1 MYFELRTLNPARAV
15 SGSTSEPPAQT
26 AQAADQAAASIVPR
40 PWSKSRGCA
49 QRQHQLSIISS
60 CSMNN
65 QPRLLSRPIPQ
76 KWPGISVSEWLS
88 NWHKQDRSTKDAQIA
103 RLVKLASSYDPQ
115 SEKWTPEGS
124 ALAFRQLEMLS
135 ESDPQVLE
143 GWLSIA
149 QRRREREFE
158 TILAKREERTTL
170 ENRARETG
178 DSLPRDQKGGW
189 TILGD
194 GLRYDDI
201 PLTAPNDL
209 TFMTENPRFLG
220 PPPEYYIGFE
230 SACRQGSLAT
240 AQSIIASEVLTTT
253 PAFLHHGLCLA
264 LKAGNVE
271 AARYFLAT
279 GAPIVRKTP
288 NHILSA
294 PEDQQIS
301 LFELLVDYGWTPNT
315 PGI

>member
-1 MYFELRTLNPARAV
+1 M
-15 SGSTSEPPAQT
+15 
-26 AQAADQAAASIVPR
+26 QATGQAAASIVPR
-40 PWSKSRGCA
+40 RWSKSRGCA
-49 QRQHQLSIISS
+49 QRHHQLSIISS
-60 CSMNN
+60 RNMNS
-65 QPRLLSRPIPQ
+65 QPRLLSRPVPH

-88 NWHKQDRSTKDAQIA
+88 DWHKQERPTKDAQIS
-103 RLVKLASSYDPQ
+103 RLIRLASSYDP
-115 SEKWTPEGS
+115 SEKWAPEGS
-124 ALAFRQLEMLS
+124 AFALQQLEMLS
-135 ESDPQVLE
+135 KSDPQVFE

-158 TILAKREERTTL
+158 TILAKRQERTTL
-170 ENRARETG
+170 EDRARETG
-178 DSLPRDQKGGW
+178 DPLPRDQKGGW

-201 PLTAPNDL
+201 PLTDPNDL
-209 TFMTENPRFLG
+209 TFITENPRFLG
-220 PPPEYYIGFE
+220 PPPEYYSGFE
-230 SACRQGSLAT
+230 SACRRGSLVT
-240 AQSIIASEVLTTT
+240 AESIIASEIITAT

-271 AARYFLAT
+271 VARYFLAT

-294 PEDQQIS
+294 PVDQQIP
-301 LFELLVDYGWTPNT
+301 LLELLVDYGWTPNT